1 MTADG
6 SASGRQH
13 KRVDLALEDVSGDG
27 SFSGYAS
34 LFGAVDLGRDVIE
47 PGAFAASLKRRGA
60 GDVRMLY
67 QHDPDQPIGRWLS
80 IREDDRGL
88 HVEGKLALGVA
99 RAREVHELM
108 KSGALDGLSIGF
120 QTLRARSEAKAGV
133 RRILSADLWEI
144 SVVTFP
150 MQPGARVT
158 AVKAAAASHTTS
170 VPTRRELERR
180 LTRDA
185 RLTRRQARGLIAR
198 GYGALSD
205 RQDAGPEDLKRL
217 ETRMRRLAATLSGA
231 SGSTDK
237 PLLKGHPM
245 TNPTLA
251 ARTKTARAPETK
263 SVDADISAAFEDF
276 MSAFEHYRESNDERL
291 AEIERRGGT
300 DALTEEK
307 MARIDTALDE
317 QKRALDALLV
327 KRARPDLGRGGGN
340 PQSPVRQAFDAYV
353 RRGDEAGLRQAEL
366 KAMSAGSD
374 ADGGY
379 LVPDELDTEIGRRLT
394 ELSPIR
400 SISTVRQV
408 SGAVLKKPF
417 ALDGMATGWV
427 GETDARPQTNT
438 PQLAELQFPTME
450 LYAMPAATASLIE
463 DGALDI
469 EGWIAAEV
477 EAAFA
482 EQEGA
487 AFVSGDGVN
496 KPRGFLDYPS
506 VADGS
511 WSWGNLGHIAT
522 GAAGAFGADPSDRL
536 VELIYALKAG
546 HRQNGRFVM
555 NRKTQSQIRKFKDA
569 DGNYLWMPPTGPGQA
584 ASLMGF
590 PVVEAEDMPDIA
602 ANALSIAFGDFRRGY
617 LVVDRTGVRIL
628 RDPYS
633 AKPYVLFYTT
643 KRVGGGV
650 QNFEAIKLLK
660 FAA

>member
-1 MTADG
+1 MTTYGNPA
-6 SASGRQH
+6 RQR

-34 LFGAVDLGRDVIE
+34 LFGTVDLGRDVIE

-60 GDVRMLY
+60 SDVRMLY

-80 IREDDRGL
+80 IREDARGL
-88 HVEGKLALGVA
+88 HVEGKLSLGVA

-120 QTLRARSEAKAGV
+120 QTLRARNEAKAGV

-158 AVKAAAASHTTS
+158 AVKAASGLTAP
-170 VPTRRELERR
+170 PTVRDLERR

-185 RLTRRQARGLIAR
+185 GLTRRQARGLIAR
-198 GYGALSD
+198 GFGALSD

-217 ETRMRRLAATLSGA
+217 ELKLRALTGALSGSA
-231 SGSTDK
+231 PSTHFT
-237 PLLKGHPM
+237 PLKGRTM
-245 TNPTLA
+245 ITPTPNA
-251 ARTKTARAPETK
+251 SRKAARAPETK
-263 SVDADISAAFEDF
+263 SLDADVSAAFEDF
-276 MSAFEHYRESNDERL
+276 MSAFEHYRQSNDERL
-291 AEIERRGGT
+291 AEIERRGGA
-300 DALTEEK
+300 DVITEEK
-307 MARIDTALDE
+307 MARIDLALDE
-317 QKRALDALLV
+317 QKRTLDALLV
-327 KRARPDLGRGGGN
+327 KRARPDLGRGAAQ
-340 PQSPVRQAFDAYV
+340 PSAVRQAFDAYV
-353 RRGDEAGLRQAEL
+353 RRGDEAALRNTEL

-374 ADGGY
+374 PDGGY
-379 LVPDELDTEIGRRLT
+379 LVPDELDTEIGRRLS

-400 SISTVRQV
+400 SIATVRQV

-417 ALDGMATGWV
+417 ALNGMATGWV
-427 GETDARPQTNT
+427 GETGARPQTAA

-463 DGALDI
+463 DSAVDI
-469 EGWIAAEV
+469 EGWIASEV

-487 AFVSGDGVN
+487 AFVAGDGVN

-506 VADGS
+506 VADDA
-511 WSWGNLGHIAT
+511 WSWGNLGFVAT

-555 NRKTQSQIRKFKDA
+555 NRKTQALIRKFKDA
-569 DGNYLWMPPTGPGQA
+569 DGNYLWMPPAGAGQA
-584 ASLMGF
+584 ATLMGF
-590 PVVEAEDMPDIA
+590 PVVEAEDMPDVT
-602 ANALSIAFGDFRRGY
+602 ANALALAFGDFRRGY